1 MRANRLPAR
10 SGLRWIG
17 GAFVI
22 FRFAPLRQLTLSLGF
37 LLAFMLALSLP
48 LVGFALAWA
57 LVPGLAVG
65 LHAIGRDASR
75 GVMPT
80 AALLLSGF
88 RGNAG
93 AQLRLGAVYVAGMAA
108 VLAAS
113 SPADDGR
120 FAQAMLGMA
129 RLQLQDL
136 QNPDTVNAMRVV
148 VVLQTL
154 LLAALW
160 YAPLLVAWRSLGV
173 AKAVFFSA
181 AATFINW
188 RAFLVYGIGMTL
200 LFTFVLMLALLG
212 AMLFG
217 GSRALQA
224 NAAAFAVL
232 WTLLPVWFASSYL
245 SYVEVFG
252 SEDAAGGAGDGEAPK
267 SPTIPS

>member
-1 MRANRLPAR
+1 MRAHRLPAR
-10 SGLRWIG
+10 AGLRWIG
-17 GAFVI
+17 GAFLLC
-22 FRFAPLRQLTLSLGF
+22 RFAPLRQLTLSLGF
-37 LLAFMLALSLP
+37 LLAFMLALSVPIL
-48 LVGFALAWA
+48 GFALAWA
-57 LVPGLAVG
+57 LVPGLVVG
-65 LHAIGRDASR
+65 LHAIARDAAR
-75 GVMPT
+75 GTMPVP
-80 AALLLSGF
+80 ALLLSGF
-88 RGNAG
+88 RGNVA
-93 AQLRLGAVYVAGMAA
+93 AQLRLGAVYVAGMAV

-120 FAQAMLGMA
+120 FAQAMVGMA
-129 RLQLQDL
+129 RLRFQDL
-136 QNPDTVNAMRVV
+136 QDPATVNAMRVV

-160 YAPLLVAWRSLGV
+160 YAPLLVSWRSLGV
-173 AKAVFFSA
+173 AKAVFFST

-188 RAFLVYGIGMTL
+188 RAFLVYGVAMTL
-200 LFTFVLMLALLG
+200 LFTGVLMLALLG

-252 SEDAAGGAGDGEAPK
+252 TDEDGDGEAPK